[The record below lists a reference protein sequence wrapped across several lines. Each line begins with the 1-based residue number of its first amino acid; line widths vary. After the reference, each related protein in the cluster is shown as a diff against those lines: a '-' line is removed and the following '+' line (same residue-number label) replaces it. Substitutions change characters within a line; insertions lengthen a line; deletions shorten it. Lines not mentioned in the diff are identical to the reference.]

1 MGLEIATYISDL
13 VATNPSTS
21 DPLAQGDDH
30 IRLMK
35 AALKASFPLVIGQL
49 NATMVPFTPAGGIV
63 ATTVAGAL
71 AELQSSKYE
80 AGEALGTPVSG
91 NLANCTFP
99 TLNQNTTGTAAIA
112 TNIADGAVST
122 AAKIAANVV
131 GVAKLAREGTAG
143 QVLTSN
149 GPGVNPSYKTLA
161 GAGVT
166 SVGGYTGVV
175 SAGQVAAA
183 AVAGWG
189 ATPSFPGHTHSY
201 AGTNAVVSIASA
213 ELGYPHICTT
223 AAGGTFSFTT
233 TNPAAGACLH
243 PHSRVVTPLGRCC
256 VCDIRPGD
264 SVLTNSG
271 YKTVLG
277 SWESSLGSRQMVSIN
292 NGVVVTP
299 GHLFPLSD
307 GTWAAVDTEEYEL
320 HDQGKQHP
328 VKTLDGMLVVGANT
342 VQASKLKLG
351 DMLITL
357 SGLVP
362 VTSIDFYELKATGLP
377 VFSLVLE
384 DANSFF
390 SDGISVATLGGVA

>member
-13 VATNPSTS
+13 VATNPATS

-35 AALKASFPLVIGQL
+35 AAIKASFPLVNGPL
-49 NATMVPFTPAGGIV
+49 NATMVPFTPVSGLA

-131 GVAKLAREGTAG
+131 GIAKLAREGTAG
-143 QVLTSN
+143 QVLTSG
-149 GPGVNPSYKTLA
+149 GPGADPSYTTLA

-183 AVAGWG
+183 ANAGNG
-189 ATPSFPGHTHSY
+189 GTPALSGHSHSY
-201 AGTNAVVSIASA
+201 APMTALVGASSVYDSGN
-213 ELGYPHICTT
+213 GYYVWTFT
-223 AAGGTFSFTT
+223 RADGSTFSF
-233 TNPAAGACLH
+233 
-243 PHSRVVTPLGRCC
+243 
-256 VCDIRPGD
+256 
-264 SVLTNSG
+264 
-271 YKTVLG
+271 
-277 SWESSLGSRQMVSIN
+277 
-292 NGVVVTP
+292 
-299 GHLFPLSD
+299 
-307 GTWAAVDTEEYEL
+307 
-320 HDQGKQHP
+320 
-328 VKTLDGMLVVGANT
+328 
-342 VQASKLKLG
+342 
-351 DMLITL
+351 
-357 SGLVP
+357 
-362 VTSIDFYELKATGLP
+362 
-377 VFSLVLE
+377 
-384 DANSFF
+384 
-390 SDGISVATLGGVA
+390 IS